1 MKLIIKDKNNVPR
14 LNDILECIIYIV
26 AYAIIIFLVSML
38 LKTIDI
44 DSNYFGL
51 FSLLASLIIYIL
63 NKTIKPILFRL
74 TIPITGIT
82 MGLFYPCINIIILKI
97 INFILGKHFE
107 THGIITLFLTAVLIS
122 FMNILMDELIIKPLL
137 KRSEKNE

>member
-97 INFILGKHFE
+97 NNFILGKHFAVN
-107 THGIITLFLTAVLIS
+107 GIFFCVIVALLIS
-122 FMNILMDELIIKPLL
+122 IMNMIME
-137 KRSEKNE
+137 RSFVVMS

>member
-1 MKLIIKDKNNVPR
+1 
-14 LNDILECIIYIV
+14 
-26 AYAIIIFLVSML
+26 
-38 LKTIDI
+38 
-44 DSNYFGL
+44 
-51 FSLLASLIIYIL
+51 
-63 NKTIKPILFRL
+63 
-74 TIPITGIT
+74 

-97 INFILGKHFE
+97 TDFILGKHFE